1 MAGLAPMCFFN
12 NTMNEVRN
20 VVYLIHLILMYG
32 LEWCF
37 TYVYI
42 YILLQV
48 SIYFLGGRGSLD
60 TRSYR
65 YSPRYMYIYV
75 HSLYHSIS
83 YLPIFNKLAYLA
95 AN

>member
-42 YILLQV
+42 VTSIYIFFGRKGGRWTLDHIDIVQDICIYTYILYIIL
-48 SIYFLGGRGSLD
+48 
-60 TRSYR
+60 
-65 YSPRYMYIYV
+65 SPICQ
-75 HSLYHSIS
+75 SSTS
-83 YLPIFNKLAYLA
+83 LPI
-95 AN
+95 

>member
-42 YILLQV
+42 YCYKYLYI
-48 SIYFLGGRGSLD
+48 FWAEGGRWTLD
-60 TRSYR
+60 HIDIVQDICIYTYIL
-65 YSPRYMYIYV
+65 YIILSPICQ
-75 HSLYHSIS
+75 SSTS
-83 YLPIFNKLAYLA
+83 LPI
-95 AN
+95 